1 MGGGPQL
8 QISSLITNGEFTN
21 GLNPGDSVF
30 APVGIFDGMGAY
42 DNGNGTY
49 SLLVNAEIGPGKG
62 YGFSV
67 EGLNPV
73 VDGARI
79 SKFIIDKD
87 SDDDASNGFQSKLLA
102 GGLAY
107 DEVISPVAGFATGA
121 MNRFCSAN
129 LIQAGAFNGRG
140 FADTI
145 FLMGEESAPG
155 NRFFALD
162 PNGGKLYHVPAF
174 GFGGWESA
182 TAVDTGNANT
192 VAVMLFDDANAPL
205 YLWVGAKDAGS
216 SDFLARNG
224 IAASSGSLYAWK
236 ADGIAATPAAL
247 AAVDLNTAVAG
258 GWVLLGSGDQI
269 AALPDAAAQ
278 RTLAFTQGAMQ
289 FTRVEDG
296 DVSPLTGQQVV
307 FNSTGGSG
315 ADLYGST
322 YVVDLAAAFDA
333 NGLLASG
340 LTTSLKVLVDTDK
353 LTGLDRQ
360 NGIRSQDNLA
370 WGSDNFI
377 YIQEDKSLS
386 SGTADGQFGSQEASI
401 WKVDPVTGLANR
413 WAQIDRSA
421 TPMAYGQTDAA
432 PLDIGNWESS
442 GIIDVSAIYGAAA
455 GAYFLANVQA
465 HSITNGNIGGSGYL
479 AESGQIDLIQ
489 QML

>member
-1 MGGGPQL
+1 MEPEGIVVAQLNGRSYAIASLERTTSSMLVVFDVTDPSAGQFVTSTVINGSVSPEGLHIVEAKQSPTGRAQLVVSNEVSNTLNVFDLEALIAAPPVAGAGTFASTMLKDVGGGPQL

-205 YLWVGAKDAGS
+205 YLWVGAFRMPRLSALSPSPKAPCS
-216 SDFLARNG
+216 S
-224 IAASSGSLYAWK
+224 
-236 ADGIAATPAAL
+236 P
-247 AAVDLNTAVAG
+247 
-258 GWVLLGSGDQI
+258 GW
-269 AALPDAAAQ
+269 
-278 RTLAFTQGAMQ
+278 RMAM
-289 FTRVEDG
+289 
-296 DVSPLTGQQVV
+296 
-307 FNSTGGSG
+307 
-315 ADLYGST
+315 
-322 YVVDLAAAFDA
+322 
-333 NGLLASG
+333 
-340 LTTSLKVLVDTDK
+340 
-353 LTGLDRQ
+353 
-360 NGIRSQDNLA
+360 
-370 WGSDNFI
+370 
-377 YIQEDKSLS
+377 
-386 SGTADGQFGSQEASI
+386 
-401 WKVDPVTGLANR
+401 
-413 WAQIDRSA
+413 SA
-421 TPMAYGQTDAA
+421 P
-432 PLDIGNWESS
+432 
-442 GIIDVSAIYGAAA
+442 
-455 GAYFLANVQA
+455 
-465 HSITNGNIGGSGYL
+465 
-479 AESGQIDLIQ
+479 
-489 QML
+489 